1 MSATI
6 VLIGIGIFLG
16 SFLLMLILFPSRS
29 PESSLLEEITQ
40 KPRMPEEEE
49 SVPTAT
55 SGLDVENLAK
65 PFAFLTSFFTGDP
78 NPDLVR
84 RLLLAGY
91 RKRAHADIFLGSR
104 ILLPLVAG
112 LCVVFLVKQNVLLFF
127 LLALVIGFFV
137 PDLWLARAINT
148 RRENIRLSLPDALD
162 LLAIC
167 IEAGLSLDQGILRVG
182 QELRISHPELS
193 DELLQINF
201 EQRAGVPRLDAW
213 RAFSGRVDLESVRSF
228 TAMLV
233 QTDRFGTPISKS
245 LGNFS
250 DALRTQRRQQA
261 EEMAAK
267 TTIKLV
273 PPLVFFIFPNVFI
286 VTVVPAVIIIM
297 KSFTKLGGA

>member
-1 MSATI
+1 MSATV
-6 VLIGIGIFLG
+6 VLIGLGIFLG
-16 SFLLMLILFPSRS
+16 SFLLMLLLFPSRS
-29 PESSLLEEITQ
+29 PESSLLEEVTQ
-40 KPRMPEEEE
+40 KPRMPEEA
-49 SVPTAT
+49 SAPAPQ
-55 SGLDVENLAK
+55 SGLDVERLAK
-65 PFAFLTSFFTGDP
+65 PFAFLTSFFTGEP

-112 LCVVFLVKQNVLLFF
+112 LGVAFLVKQNVLLFF
-127 LLALVIGFFV
+127 LLALVVGFFV
-137 PDLWLARAINT
+137 PDLWLAHAIKT
-148 RRENIRLSLPDALD
+148 RRENIRLSIPDALD

-167 IEAGLSLDQGILRVG
+167 IEAGLSLDQAILRVG
-182 QELRISHPELS
+182 QELHVSHPELS

-228 TAMLV
+228 VAMLV